1 MEGVR
6 AIYAG
11 WGGDGRAIARRL
23 GLLRPTL
30 FHAPTPARSRGRE
43 PKRPHEARLQPAREY
58 RANKSKENQINPR
71 KKAWISLDSFGRF
84 GTFQCFTGNR
94 NKKISRALNSRLR
107 LCEKRVQRHSLFL
120 LTRRRH
126 ARRCLDPAA
135 GKGYSIDS
143 GLWKEIAH
151 QKSGWS
157 RRIDFDTRLPSSG
170 YFRCRRTKEIAEARW
185 TEFELHQS
193 HSEQPTS
200 SAF

>member
-58 RANKSKENQINPR
+58 RPNKSKENQTKPR

-84 GTFQCFTGNR
+84 GTFQCFTGNP
-94 NKKISRALNSRLR
+94 NKKISAALNSRVR
-107 LCEKRVQRHSLFL
+107 LCENLSARVPFLFY
-120 LTRRRH
+120 RPPSH
-126 ARRCLDPAA
+126 ASRPRSGDWDSYRTDP
-135 GKGYSIDS
+135 GFG
-143 GLWKEIAH
+143 KEIA
-151 QKSGWS
+151 QKNSTDLS
-157 RRIDFDTRLPSSG
+157 RSSPWQV
-170 YFRCRRTKEIAEARW
+170 RTLQ
-185 TEFELHQS
+185 T
-193 HSEQPTS
+193 
-200 SAF
+200 